1 MALNWIPK
9 IVFNLAS
16 FARFPLC
23 RVPLVLIKFVVSG
36 CVSTEEEPV
45 SIRFGNV
52 NWEASRTFLL
62 LGLFMW
68 TKIPGMMRSLLLN

>member
-45 SIRFGNV
+45 SI
-52 NWEASRTFLL
+52 S
-62 LGLFMW
+62 LG
-68 TKIPGMMRSLLLN
+68 R